1 MVLWE
6 VVQGDWAELRKSTTN
21 KCQVAWRL
29 ENKSILSTWRGW
41 GWVDR
46 VRRRFH
52 LEKNSIWKGSEMR
65 VSLEVSMTGIP
76 RSEQG
81 GVGTVE
87 GELDRHQPEPEA
99 PLAWTSLS

>member
-1 MVLWE
+1 
-6 VVQGDWAELRKSTTN
+6 
-21 KCQVAWRL
+21 
-29 ENKSILSTWRGW
+29 
-41 GWVDR
+41 
-46 VRRRFH
+46 
-52 LEKNSIWKGSEMR
+52 MR

-99 PLAWTSLS
+99 PLA